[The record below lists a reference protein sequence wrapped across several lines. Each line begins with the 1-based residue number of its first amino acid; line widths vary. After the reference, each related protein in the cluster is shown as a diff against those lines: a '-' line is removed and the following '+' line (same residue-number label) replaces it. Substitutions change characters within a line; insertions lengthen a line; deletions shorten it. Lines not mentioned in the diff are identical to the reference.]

1 MKLKFTILSLLLAG
15 TFCFG
20 QKTKL
25 PLADSLHNETDSVI
39 ANTTQEIQID
49 NIADVS
55 LDESDGN
62 GGSNQSAASNSLVNN
77 RDPFLSAT
85 IYNFGT
91 ARFRYRGYTNDFNS
105 TYMNGLTMQ
114 TLENGSAS
122 WGQWGG
128 LNGVTTRGRSSAFG
142 LTPTTF
148 GYGNIGSTTNID
160 TRPSKQ
166 YRQTQARYSFSN
178 RNYSHSVSLSH
189 ATGLSQK
196 GWAFAF
202 AGSFRGADEGYL
214 PGTYANSYSYFAGV
228 DKKIGDKHLV
238 SLVGFG
244 APSESGWATAST
256 QEVYDLAKSNYYNPS
271 WGYQNGKKRN
281 ATVSK
286 ANQPVFI
293 LTHEYKIDKNS
304 SLVTA
309 AGYTFGE
316 RSLSGLDWFNNSA
329 DPRPDYY
336 RYLPSY
342 YQADPA
348 LEAKL
353 RDAMMADEKLRQI
366 NWDALYQSNR
376 ANQETIRFGLLRS
389 FCPASG
395 LEGKSLSANWFLS
408 TINWPPNKSSTLRK

>member
-1 MKLKFTILSLLLAG
+1 MKLKFTILSLFLAS

-20 QKTKL
+20 QKTKF
-25 PLADSLHNETDSVI
+25 PRADSLQNETDSVV
-39 ANTTQEIQID
+39 ANITQEIQTD

-189 ATGLSQK
+189 ATGMSKK

-214 PGTYANSYSYFAGV
+214 AGTYANSYSYFAGV

-244 APSESGWATAST
+244 APSESGFAGAGRQTPGRSAG
-256 QEVYDLAKSNYYNPS
+256 VLPRRRSN
-271 WGYQNGKKRN
+271 QLR
-281 ATVSK
+281 
-286 ANQPVFI
+286 
-293 LTHEYKIDKNS
+293 
-304 SLVTA
+304 
-309 AGYTFGE
+309 
-316 RSLSGLDWFNNSA
+316 
-329 DPRPDYY
+329 
-336 RYLPSY
+336 
-342 YQADPA
+342 
-348 LEAKL
+348 EACDRARRRARRRR
-353 RDAMMADEKLRQI
+353 RDARNDDREGSRACAVATGKLEHV
-366 NWDALYQSNR
+366 D
-376 ANQETIRFGLLRS
+376 
-389 FCPASG
+389 
-395 LEGKSLSANWFLS
+395 S
-408 TINWPPNKSSTLRK
+408 TPVSTRGG